1 MIDADE
7 EALICDFAE
16 TYHIYD
22 YRRLP
27 CKMAAL
33 LACGLKE
40 DSRIKMI
47 ISETPVKP
55 DQVLIS
61 TISDGIRT
69 IAWMLSEDGR
79 QGINRPVS
87 LTGILM
93 GNNPD
98 IENNEIVAF
107 DSGEDFDVAWK
118 ELNGGM

>member
-1 MIDADE
+1 MINADE

-27 CKMAAL
+27 CKKAAL
-33 LACGLKE
+33 LACGLKD

-47 ISETPVKP
+47 ISKTPVKP
-55 DQVLIS
+55 DQVLLS

-79 QGINRPVS
+79 RGINRPVS

>member
-1 MIDADE
+1 MINTDE
-7 EALICDFAE
+7 ESVICDFAE

-22 YRRLP
+22 YRKLS
-27 CKMAAL
+27 CKTAAI
-33 LACGLKE
+33 LACGLKD

-47 ISETPVKP
+47 ISGMTANPE
-55 DQVLIS
+55 QILLS

-87 LTGILM
+87 LTGVLT
-93 GNNPD
+93 GNNSD
-98 IENNEIVAF
+98 KENTETVVFN
-107 DSGEDFDVAWK
+107 SGEDFDAAWK